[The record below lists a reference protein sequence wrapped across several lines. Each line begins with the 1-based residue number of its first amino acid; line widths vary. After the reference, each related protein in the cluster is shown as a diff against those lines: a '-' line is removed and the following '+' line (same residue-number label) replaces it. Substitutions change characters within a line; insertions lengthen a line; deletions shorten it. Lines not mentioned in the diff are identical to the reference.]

1 MEELIPEPLTK
12 LGHAVFG
19 FISTVAVL
27 INPVLPALSAIL
39 FVIYEVD
46 EYFHLHDEAY
56 EEIREYLYGVAVG
69 LTLLICL
76 RFSGLV

>member
-1 MEELIPEPLTK
+1 LIPEPLTK

-19 FISTVAVL
+19 FLSTVATIVS
-27 INPVLPALSAIL
+27 PVLPIVSFIL

-46 EYFHLHDEAY
+46 EYFHLNDEAY
-56 EEIREYLYGVAVG
+56 QEIREYLYGVAVG

-76 RFSGLV
+76 RSLNLI

>member
-1 MEELIPEPLTK
+1 LIPEPLTK
-12 LGHAVFG
+12 LGHGLFG

-27 INPVLPALSAIL
+27 ISPVLPILSAAL

-46 EYFHLHDEAY
+46 EYFHLNDEAY
-56 EEIREYLYGVAVG
+56 QEIREYLYGFAVG

-76 RFSGLV
+76 RFIGLV

>member
-1 MEELIPEPLTK
+1 MIPEPLTK

-27 INPVLPALSAIL
+27 INPILPALSAIL

-46 EYFHLHDEAY
+46 ECFHLNDEAY
-56 EEIREYLYGVAVG
+56 QEIREYLYGVAVG

-76 RFSGLV
+76 RSLNLI

>member
-1 MEELIPEPLTK
+1 LIPEPLTK

-46 EYFHLHDEAY
+46 ECFHLHDEAY
-56 EEIREYLYGVAVG
+56 EEIREYLYGVAAG
-69 LTLLICL
+69 LTLLIASKFL
-76 RFSGLV
+76 NLI